1 MEQLQPPCVQQHT
14 EPDRTPLAPTPKK
27 VPVSFIDSRLD
38 SDTSSEEEAKDGN
51 VEELTGKVRQ
61 EVLTYYGEKPIPK
74 GENPLDWWKLNEVKY
89 PFLSRLAKSY
99 LCIPSTSTPA
109 SGCFLQQ
116 ET

>member
-61 EVLTYYGEKPIPK
+61 EVLTYY
-74 GENPLDWWKLNEVKY
+74 D
-89 PFLSRLAKSY
+89 
-99 LCIPSTSTPA
+99 
-109 SGCFLQQ
+109 
-116 ET
+116 